1 MKELWS
7 TSIREL
13 EAYVPGEQPQDRPY
27 IKLNTNE
34 NPYPPSPKAVAA
46 MQAAVGG
53 ALNRYPDPGC
63 AAFHSAIAQT
73 LGVPAGHV
81 FSGNGSDEILA
92 LCFKAFFDSGKAVRF
107 PDISY
112 SFYPVYAA
120 LYGAPYEKVPLR
132 ADFTLDVPAF
142 FHSAGGVL
150 IPNPNAPTAIAAPLQ
165 AIEQIVRQNAG
176 RVVIIDEAYIDFGGE
191 SALPL
196 LQDYD
201 NLLIVRTMSKGYSLA
216 GLRAGFAIG
225 SPDLIAALNTV
236 KNSFNS
242 YTLDQIAIA
251 GAAAAM
257 LDRGYFEQ
265 CRQRVVDTRARSAA
279 RLRTLGFTLTESS
292 TNVLFATPPAP
303 HAAEQLFLALR
314 ARGVLVRYFKQ
325 PRISD
330 YLRIT
335 IGTDAE
341 MDVFFRELED
351 LLRGGNP

>member
-73 LGVPAGHV
+73 LGVPADT
-81 FSGNGSDEILA
+81 FSPATARTRFSHWLQ
-92 LCFKAFFDSGKAVRF
+92 AFFDSGKAVRF
-107 PDISY
+107 RISATA
-112 SFYPVYAA
+112 FIPFMRPCM
-120 LYGAPYEKVPLR
+120 GAPYEKVPLR

-176 RVVIIDEAYIDFGGE
+176 RVVIIDEAYIDFGGGK
-191 SALPL
+191 AH
-196 LQDYD
+196 
-201 NLLIVRTMSKGYSLA
+201 
-216 GLRAGFAIG
+216 
-225 SPDLIAALNTV
+225 
-236 KNSFNS
+236 
-242 YTLDQIAIA
+242 
-251 GAAAAM
+251 
-257 LDRGYFEQ
+257 
-265 CRQRVVDTRARSAA
+265 CRCS
-279 RLRTLGFTLTESS
+279 
-292 TNVLFATPPAP
+292 
-303 HAAEQLFLALR
+303 
-314 ARGVLVRYFKQ
+314 
-325 PRISD
+325 RIMTTS
-330 YLRIT
+330 
-335 IGTDAE
+335 
-341 MDVFFRELED
+341 
-351 LLRGGNP
+351 